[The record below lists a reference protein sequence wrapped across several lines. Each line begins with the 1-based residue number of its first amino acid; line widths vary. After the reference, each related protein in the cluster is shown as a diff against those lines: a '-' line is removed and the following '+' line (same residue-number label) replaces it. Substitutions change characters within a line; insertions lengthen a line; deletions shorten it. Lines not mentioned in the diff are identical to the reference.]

1 MEVWKRNLIICWIG
15 SFICVAGMAL
25 VLPFLP
31 LYLHELGLKT
41 TAEVEQWSGV
51 AFGITFLM
59 AAIVSPLW
67 GRLADQYGRK
77 VMLLRASLGMA
88 VIMAGMG
95 LVSSPWQ
102 LVVLR
107 FLMGAVSGYIS
118 AAITLVATQTPKERS
133 GWALGV
139 LSTGHVS
146 GGLIGPLLGGVLAE
160 VMGLRHVFFV
170 TSLFLFVA
178 FLLTWFLLVETF
190 KPEHKQ
196 SLSGREVW
204 AAIPDRRLLF
214 AIFLTSGML
223 QLAVL
228 SIEPIVTVYVQ
239 QLIGSSTHVALTA
252 GLVVAASGFAN
263 VMAAPRLGRLSDRV
277 GPRKV
282 LIGALLFGAVMMV
295 PQGLVHNA
303 WELAGLRF
311 MFGMAAAGLIPSVN
325 SLVRSLVPDTVAG
338 RIYGYNQSAQYLG
351 NIAGPV
357 MGGFV
362 AAHWGIPVVFF
373 VTATLLVANAGW
385 VWLNARRP
393 EAVEA
398 EVAEP
403 AATT

>member
-1 MEVWKRNLIICWIG
+1 MEVWKRNLLICWIG

-88 VIMAGMG
+88 VVTALMG
-95 LVSSPWQ
+95 FAYAPWQ
-102 LVVLR
+102 LVLLR

-118 AAITLVATQTPKERS
+118 ASITLVATQTPKERS

-139 LSTGHVS
+139 LSTGNVS
-146 GGLIGPLLGGVLAE
+146 GGLIGPLLGGYLAE
-160 VMGLRHVFFV
+160 ALGLRHVFWV
-170 TSLFLFVA
+170 TSLFLFAA
-178 FLLTWFLLVETF
+178 FLLTWWLLVETF
-190 KPEHKQ
+190 QPQHKRMI
-196 SLSGREVW
+196 SGREVW
-204 AAIPDRRLLF
+204 AAIPDRRMLL

-239 QLIGSSTHVALTA
+239 QLLGSSTHVALTA

-263 VMAAPRLGRLSDRV
+263 VFAAPRLGKLGDRV

-282 LIGALLFGAVMMV
+282 LVGSLLFGALVMV

-303 WELAGLRF
+303 WELTGLRF
-311 MFGMAAAGLIPSVN
+311 LFGVAAAGMLPSVN
-325 SLVRSLVPDTVAG
+325 ALVRSLVPDAIAG
-338 RIYGYNQSAQYLG
+338 RVYGYNQSAQYLG

-373 VTATLLVANAGW
+373 VTATLLVANAAW
-385 VWLNARRP
+385 VWVNARQP
-393 EAVEA
+393 QAAEA